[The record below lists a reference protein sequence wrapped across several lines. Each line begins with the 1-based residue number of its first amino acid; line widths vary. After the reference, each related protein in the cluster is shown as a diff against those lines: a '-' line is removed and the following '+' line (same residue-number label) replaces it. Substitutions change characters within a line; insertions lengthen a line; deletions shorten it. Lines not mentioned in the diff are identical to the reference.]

1 MNSDII
7 IRNAT
12 KDDAMDI
19 AGIIVEDWQI
29 AYKNII
35 DDEYL
40 SSLNVNNR
48 YDIEVKRFD
57 KYIVAADDSEVLG
70 CAWLQDADEEDAD
83 CEIVALYVRY
93 DKRNNGIGKKL
104 LNEAVSRFKKQGKK
118 KMIIYCLKDN
128 HDSRKF
134 YEING
139 GKVHKGTTHPW
150 GGRDYDMISY
160 LYDLEAMDTEDD
172 SK

>member
-1 MNSDII
+1 MSKDFI
-7 IRNAT
+7 IREAT
-12 KDDAMDI
+12 KDDAMQI
-19 AGIIVEDWQI
+19 AQIIVEDWQI